1 MVDRDQSI
9 LRHIK
14 EYCCDIDSFIKRF
27 GRDFD
32 VFIRDRAYFNA
43 VAMCILQIGE
53 LSGSL
58 SEEYRA
64 ETAGVI
70 PWSNIRGMR
79 NLVAHAYGSLDEELV
94 WETAT
99 DDIPFL
105 YDFCVSELRRMN
117 GGIEEAR

>member
-1 MVDRDQSI
+1 MADRDKSI
-9 LRHIK
+9 LQHIK
-14 EYCCDIDSFIKRF
+14 RYCDDIDSFIERF
-27 GRDFD
+27 GKEFEK
-32 VFIRDRAYFNA
+32 FTSDRAYFNA
-43 VAMCILQIGE
+43 VSMCILQIGE

-64 ETAGVI
+64 LTADRI

-79 NLVAHAYGSLDEELV
+79 NIVAHDYGSLDEELV

-105 YDFCVSELRRMN
+105 RDFCVSELNRMSDN
-117 GGIEEAR
+117 